1 MHAPEMPRLKLR
13 FPGWLSCFVH
23 WKLVPWKN
31 WNRRCLFRRASGW
44 TMAAKEGDVLGIR
57 ENLEL
62 VREKLKIAAHRAG
75 RDPRSVKLV
84 AVTKTI
90 PPAVIHEALASG
102 VQALGENRVQELLD
116 KQPHLPP
123 DIEWHLIGHLQTNKV
138 KYIIGRVTLI
148 HSLDSWRLAAEISRR
163 ARERD
168 LTVPVLVQVNVAGEE
183 SKFGL
188 PPVEVPD
195 FVAEVLSLPNIRIR
209 GLMTIAPLVADPEE
223 VRPVFRELK
232 GLAEGLKTK
241 LPGLPLDYLS
251 MGMSNDFTVAVEEG
265 ANIIRVGSAIFGPRK
280 TKEG

>member
-1 MHAPEMPRLKLR
+1 M
-13 FPGWLSCFVH
+13 
-23 WKLVPWKN
+23 
-31 WNRRCLFRRASGW
+31 
-44 TMAAKEGDVLGIR
+44 GIR

-148 HSLDSWRLAAEISRR
+148 HSLDSWRLA
-163 ARERD
+163 
-168 LTVPVLVQVNVAGEE
+168 
-183 SKFGL
+183 
-188 PPVEVPD
+188 
-195 FVAEVLSLPNIRIR
+195 
-209 GLMTIAPLVADPEE
+209 
-223 VRPVFRELK
+223 
-232 GLAEGLKTK
+232 
-241 LPGLPLDYLS
+241 
-251 MGMSNDFTVAVEEG
+251 
-265 ANIIRVGSAIFGPRK
+265 
-280 TKEG
+280 